1 MAGKTSET
9 SKVFERG
16 IREAKKMVVESANK
30 GEFEALQ
37 ELFKHHID
45 SYDHLVES
53 GLDDVLR
60 SVTPVSVY
68 DASTETKL
76 RNILFFI

>member
-1 MAGKTSET
+1 
-9 SKVFERG
+9 
-16 IREAKKMVVESANK
+16 MVVESANN

-37 ELFKHHID
+37 QLFKHHID

-76 RNILFFI
+76 RNILFFV